1 MKTAKRLLT
10 AALAVVFT
18 FMCALP
24 AMADNTTPADSKYTL
39 TIENPAAG
47 HTYKAYQIFAGTFSK
62 GTVKNEKNEDVT
74 ESYLSDINWGTGVV
88 HESGGGYNAM
98 ITALTEAKLYDS
110 GETMVEG
117 VNDATKVAMALS
129 KLENKAQEVDVFN
142 EIVGA
147 HLTSTCAK
155 ATESQDKKT
164 QVFEGLTAGY
174 YLVKDEDNSLKDQ
187 QNQSYTKYLVK
198 LVDTT
203 TISVKGQTM
212 GLHKF
217 IVEDGKEVKAN
228 NAAMGETVSY
238 RLESATSKMD
248 GYESPYTYIVHDEL
262 DEGLTF
268 NQDVEVKIGK
278 DTDLDKN
285 EVYAAENVKVEY
297 STAADGKYSA
307 ILPEVP
313 ENGKLYIRITVNNLV
328 ENNKQD
334 MNVLVTYSATVNNKA
349 VIGTN
354 PNTNTAY
361 LEYSN
366 NPNQSQDNEIHTS
379 KTPAEHVYTYVA
391 GFEISKVSPADK
403 LLPGAQ
409 FMIEGTD
416 GTTITKLNVI
426 GYSFKED
433 AAGKYYNVN
442 NSYTTATQDNY
453 VGKMYV
459 AEYGTIEKDGP
470 QVVGMTSDKDDKD
483 EENGDKTVGT
493 LRFNGLKK
501 GTYTITEVLAPT
513 GYKKLDKSIT
523 LEITWKEPDL
533 TNGKTEC
540 EWVYKV
546 TRDEE
551 GVVSPTKTDNS
562 HYKIVNQHGLT
573 LPFTGGEG
581 ANLLAGLGLA
591 LMAAA
596 VAAILY
602 IKRRQNRE

>member
-10 AALAVVFT
+10 AALAIVFT

-24 AMADNTTPADSKYTL
+24 AMADDTAYTL
-39 TIENPAAG
+39 TITNPEAG
-47 HTYKAYQIFAGTFSK
+47 HTYEAYQIFAGTFST

-74 ESYLSDINWGTGVV
+74 ESYLSDINWGSGVIT
-88 HESGGGYNAM
+88 SGTDYAAM
-98 ITALTEAKLYDS
+98 IDALKHTNPVLYDN
-110 GETMVEG
+110 GETLVEG
-117 VNDATKVAMALS
+117 VNDATKVAVALNNHNNA
-129 KLENKAQEVDVFN
+129 ETADIFN
-142 EIVGA
+142 EIVGG
-147 HLTSTCAK
+147 HLTDVFAE
-155 ATESQDKKT
+155 ATATADGKM
-164 QVFEGLTAGY
+164 VFENLTPGY
-174 YLVKDEDNSLKDQ
+174 YLVKDKDNSLAGKD
-187 QNQSYTKYLVK
+187 NQSYTKYLVK
-198 LVDTT
+198 LVDSTE
-203 TISVKGQTM
+203 ISVKSQSM
-212 GLHKF
+212 SLKKF
-217 IVEDGKEVKAN
+217 IVKGNDKVKAN
-228 NAAMGETVSY
+228 NAAMGEKVNY
-238 RLESATSKMD
+238 RLETVTSKMD
-248 GYESPYTYIVHDEL
+248 GYESPYTYIIHDEL

-268 NQDVEVKIGK
+268 NQDVVVKIGK
-278 DTDLDKN
+278 DADLDKN
-285 EVYAAENVKVEY
+285 EVYAAANVKVAY
-297 STAADGKYSA
+297 STAANGKYSETM
-307 ILPEVP
+307 PEVP

-328 ENNKQD
+328 ENSKQD

-349 VIGTN
+349 VIGTK

-366 NPNQSQDNEIHTS
+366 NPNQSQGNNIPTS
-379 KTPAEHVYTYVA
+379 TTPAEHVYTYVA

-433 AAGKYYNVN
+433 DDGKYYNVN

-453 VGKMYV
+453 VGKKYV
-459 AEYGTIEKDGP
+459 AEYGTIEKDGS
-470 QVVGMTSDKDDKD
+470 QVVGMTSDKD
-483 EENGDKTVGT
+483 ETVGT
-493 LRFNGLKK
+493 LRFNGLKE

-513 GYKKLDKSIT
+513 GYKKLDKPIT
-523 LEITWKEPDL
+523 VKIDWIAPNLENDE
-533 TNGKTEC
+533 TEC
-540 EWVYKV
+540 KWTYDDVSRE
-546 TRDEE
+546 EE
-551 GVVSPTKTDNS
+551 GVVTPTKTDNS
-562 HYKIVNQHGLT
+562 HYKIVNRHGLT

>member
-10 AALAVVFT
+10 AALAVLFT

-24 AMADNTTPADSKYTL
+24 AMADDMVNQETYTL
-39 TIENPAAG
+39 TIDNPEAG
-47 HTYKAYQIFAGTFSK
+47 HTYEAYQIFAGTFST
-62 GTVKNEKNEDVT
+62 GTVKNEKNENVT
-74 ESYLSDINWGTGVV
+74 ESYLSDIDWGTGVITA
-88 HESGGGYNAM
+88 GDDYTAM
-98 ITALTEAKLYDS
+98 IEALKNATPTLYDN
-110 GETMVEG
+110 GETLLAG

-129 KLENKAQEVDVFN
+129 KLENMAQEVDKFN

-174 YLVKDEDNSLKDQ
+174 YLVKDVDNSLKDQ

-203 TISVKGQTM
+203 TISVKSQAM
-212 GLHKF
+212 NLHKF

-248 GYESPYTYIVHDEL
+248 GYEKPYTYVIHDEL

-268 NQDVEVKIGK
+268 NKDVVVKIGK
-278 DTDLDKN
+278 NADLDKN

-297 STAADGKYSA
+297 STAANDKYSETM
-307 ILPEVP
+307 PEVP
-313 ENGKLYIRITVNNLV
+313 KNGKLYIRITVNNLV
-328 ENNKQD
+328 ENSKQD

-366 NPNQSQDNEIHTS
+366 NPNQSQDNNIPTS
-379 KTPAEHVYTYVA
+379 TTPAEHVYTYVA
-391 GFEISKVSPADK
+391 GFEISKISPADK

-409 FMIEGTD
+409 FMIEGTGD
-416 GTTITKLNVI
+416 TTITKLNVI

-433 AAGKYYNVN
+433 ADGEYYNVN

-453 VGKMYV
+453 GGKKYV

-470 QVVGMTSDKDDKD
+470 QVVGMTSDKDEKD
-483 EENGDKTVGT
+483 GDKTVGT
-493 LRFNGLKK
+493 LRFNGLKE

-513 GYKKLDKSIT
+513 GYKKLDKPIT
-523 LEITWKEPDL
+523 VKIEWTAPNLKND
-533 TNGKTEC
+533 KTEC
-540 EWVYKV
+540 EWKYTVSSEENVV
-546 TRDEE
+546 TSTE
-551 GVVSPTKTDNS
+551 TDNS
-562 HYKIVNQHGLT
+562 HYKIVNRHGLT

>member
-10 AALAVVFT
+10 AALAIVFT

-24 AMADNTTPADSKYTL
+24 AMADDTAYTL
-39 TIENPAAG
+39 TITNPEAG
-47 HTYKAYQIFAGTFSK
+47 HTYEAYQIFAGTFST

-74 ESYLSDINWGTGVV
+74 ESYLSDINWGSGVIT
-88 HESGGGYNAM
+88 SGKDYAAM
-98 ITALTEAKLYDS
+98 IDALKHTNPVLYDN
-110 GETMVEG
+110 GETLVEG
-117 VNDATKVAMALS
+117 VNDATKVAIALNNHNNA
-129 KLENKAQEVDVFN
+129 ETADIFN
-142 EIVGA
+142 EIVGG
-147 HLTSTCAK
+147 HLTDVFAE
-155 ATESQDKKT
+155 ATATADGKM
-164 QVFEGLTAGY
+164 VFENLTPGY
-174 YLVKDEDNSLKDQ
+174 YLVKDKDNSLAGKD
-187 QNQSYTKYLVK
+187 NQSYTKYLVK
-198 LVDTT
+198 LVDSTE
-203 TISVKGQTM
+203 ISVKSQSM
-212 GLHKF
+212 SLKKF
-217 IVEDGKEVKAN
+217 IVKGNDKVKAN
-228 NAAMGETVSY
+228 NAAMGEKVNY
-238 RLESATSKMD
+238 RLETVTSKMD
-248 GYESPYTYIVHDEL
+248 GYESPYTYIIHDEL

-268 NQDVEVKIGK
+268 NQDVVVKIGK
-278 DTDLDKN
+278 DADLDKN
-285 EVYAAENVKVEY
+285 EVYAAANVKVAY
-297 STAADGKYSA
+297 STAANGKYSETM
-307 ILPEVP
+307 PEVP

-328 ENNKQD
+328 ENSKQD

-349 VIGTN
+349 VIGTK

-366 NPNQSQDNEIHTS
+366 NPNQSQGNNIPTS
-379 KTPAEHVYTYVA
+379 TTPAEHVYTYVA

-433 AAGKYYNVN
+433 DDGKYYNVN

-453 VGKMYV
+453 VGKKYV
-459 AEYGTIEKDGP
+459 AEYGTIEKDGS
-470 QVVGMTSDKDDKD
+470 QVVGMTSDKD
-483 EENGDKTVGT
+483 ETVGT
-493 LRFNGLKK
+493 LRFNGLKE

-513 GYKKLDKSIT
+513 GYKKLDKPIT
-523 LEITWKEPDL
+523 VKIDWIAPNLENDE
-533 TNGKTEC
+533 TEC
-540 EWVYKV
+540 KWTYDDVSRE
-546 TRDEE
+546 EE
-551 GVVSPTKTDNS
+551 GVVTPTKTDNS
-562 HYKIVNQHGLT
+562 HYKIVNRHGLT

>member
-18 FMCALP
+18 LMCALP
-24 AMADNTTPADSKYTL
+24 ALADEEATREKTYTL
-39 TIENPAAG
+39 TIDNPEAN
-47 HTYKAYQIFAGTFSK
+47 HTYEAYQIFEGTFSK
-62 GTVKNEKNEDVT
+62 GTGKDAQGNPVN

-88 HESGGGYNAM
+88 HKGEAGYDDM
-98 ITALTEAKLYDS
+98 IKALQEATPTLYDD
-110 GETMVEG
+110 GETLVAG
-117 VNDATKVAMALS
+117 VNDATKVAVALNNHNNA
-129 KLENKAQEVDVFN
+129 ETADIFN
-142 EIVGA
+142 EIVGG
-147 HLTSTCAK
+147 HLTGVFAA
-155 ATESQDKKT
+155 ATATADGKMA
-164 QVFEGLTAGY
+164 FEKLAPGY
-174 YLVKDEDNSLKDQ
+174 YLVKDKDNSLADKD
-187 QNQSYTKYLVK
+187 NQSYTKYLVK
-198 LVDTT
+198 LVDSTE
-203 TISVKGQTM
+203 ISVKSQSM
-212 GLHKF
+212 SLKKF
-217 IVEDGKEVKAN
+217 IVKGNDKVKAN
-228 NAAMGETVSY
+228 NAAMGEKVNY
-238 RLESATSKMD
+238 RLETVTSKMD
-248 GYESPYTYIVHDEL
+248 GYESPYTYIIHDEL

-268 NQDVEVKIGK
+268 NQDVVVKIGK
-278 DTDLDKN
+278 DADLDKN
-285 EVYAAENVKVEY
+285 EVYAAANVKVEY
-297 STAADGKYSA
+297 STAANGEYSETMQ
-307 ILPEVP
+307 EVP

-328 ENNKQD
+328 ENSKQD

-349 VIGTN
+349 VIGTK

-366 NPNQSQDNEIHTS
+366 NPNQSQGNNIPTS
-379 KTPAEHVYTYVA
+379 TTPAEHVYTYVA
-391 GFEISKVSPADK
+391 GFEISKVSSADK

-433 AAGKYYNVN
+433 ADGKYYNVN

-470 QVVGMTSDKDDKD
+470 QVVGMTSDKN

-513 GYKKLDKSIT
+513 GYKKLDKPIT
-523 LEITWKEPDL
+523 VKINWTAPNLEKGE
-533 TNGKTEC
+533 TEC
-540 EWVYKV
+540 KWKYDVSSEEKDVV
-546 TRDEE
+546 T
-551 GVVSPTKTDNS
+551 PTENDNS

>member
-1 MKTAKRLLT
+1 MKTEKRLLT
-10 AALAVVFT
+10 AALAVLFT

-24 AMADNTTPADSKYTL
+24 TMADEEAPSEKTYTL
-39 TIENPAAG
+39 TIDNPEAN
-47 HTYKAYQIFAGTFSK
+47 HMYEAYQIFAGTFSTA
-62 GTVKNEKNEDVT
+62 TVKDVT
-74 ESYLSDINWGTGVV
+74 EGYLSDINWGTGVV
-88 HESGGGYNAM
+88 NESGEGYNAM

-129 KLENKAQEVDVFN
+129 KLENKAQEVDAFN

-174 YLVKDEDNSLKDQ
+174 YLVKDVDNSLKDQ

-238 RLESATSKMD
+238 KLTSTLSDMN
-248 GYESPYTYIVHDEL
+248 GYEKYTYIIHDEL
-262 DEGLTF
+262 DGGLTF
-268 NQDVEVKIGK
+268 NGLDNMTVTVGGDDYKASCAVTYSTDGQTYSADTTANPGEKLYIKIELKDLVTKGKTDKDVEV
-278 DTDLDKN
+278 
-285 EVYAAENVKVEY
+285 
-297 STAADGKYSA
+297 
-307 ILPEVP
+307 
-313 ENGKLYIRITVNNLV
+313 
-328 ENNKQD
+328 
-334 MNVLVTYSATVNNKA
+334 TYTATVNEKA
-349 VIGTN
+349 SIGNT

-366 NPNQSQDNEIHTS
+366 NPNQSQDGYPSTA

-391 GFEISKVSPADK
+391 GFEISKKSPKGDD
-403 LLPGAQ
+403 LPGAQ
-409 FMIEGTD
+409 FMIEADADSKTD
-416 GTTITKLNVI
+416 AIKKLNVT
-426 GYSFKED
+426 GYSFTKD
-433 AAGKYYNVN
+433 ADGGSYYKVN
-442 NSYTTATQDNY
+442 DSYTTVDPKNGDTTKYTAKGDTNVQT
-453 VGKMYV
+453 G
-459 AEYGTIEKDGP
+459 EKI
-470 QVVGMTSDKDDKD
+470 VGMT
-483 EENGDKTVGT
+483 GDGKNTTTKGV
-493 LRFNGLKK
+493 LRFDGLKD
-501 GTYTITEVLAPT
+501 GTYTIKEVLAPT
-513 GYKKLDKSIT
+513 GYKKLDEDIT
-523 LEITWKEPDL
+523 LTIRWVENNEKDGYHWEYTVRSADNDT
-533 TNGKTEC
+533 TNYT
-540 EWVYKV
+540 
-546 TRDEE
+546 TDEK
-551 GVVSPTKTDNS
+551 GVLRFN
-562 HYKIVNQHGLT
+562 IVNQHGLT

>member
-24 AMADNTTPADSKYTL
+24 AMADDLVNQKTYTL
-39 TIENPAAG
+39 TIDNPAAG
-47 HTYKAYQIFAGTFSK
+47 HTYEAYQIFAGTFST
-62 GTVKNEKNEDVT
+62 GTVKNEKNENVT
-74 ESYLSDINWGTGVV
+74 ESYLSDIDWGTGVITA
-88 HESGGGYNAM
+88 GDDYTAM
-98 ITALTEAKLYDS
+98 IEALKNATPTLYDN
-110 GETMVEG
+110 GETLLAG

-129 KLENKAQEVDVFN
+129 KLENMAQEVDKFN

-174 YLVKDEDNSLKDQ
+174 YLVKDVDNSLKDQ

-203 TISVKGQTM
+203 TISVKSQAM
-212 GLHKF
+212 NLHKF

-248 GYESPYTYIVHDEL
+248 GYEKPYTYVIHDEL

-285 EVYAAENVKVEY
+285 EVYAAANVKVKYSTVANGEY
-297 STAADGKYSA
+297 SETM
-307 ILPEVP
+307 PEVP
-313 ENGKLYIRITVNNLV
+313 ENGKLYISITVNNLV
-328 ENNKQD
+328 ENSKQD

-349 VIGTN
+349 VIGTK

-366 NPNQSQDNEIHTS
+366 NPNQSQGNNIPTS
-379 KTPAEHVYTYVA
+379 TTPAEHVYTYVA

-416 GTTITKLNVI
+416 DTTITKLNVI

-433 AAGKYYNVN
+433 ANGKYYNVN

-453 VGKMYV
+453 GGKMYV

-470 QVVGMTSDKDDKD
+470 QVVGMTSDKD

-493 LRFNGLKK
+493 LRFNGLKE

-513 GYKKLDKSIT
+513 GYKKLDKPIT
-523 LEITWKEPDL
+523 VKIDWTAPNLEKGE
-533 TNGKTEC
+533 TEC
-540 EWVYKV
+540 EWTY
-546 TRDEE
+546 TASSEE
-551 GVVSPTKTDNS
+551 NDAVLATSAND

-573 LPFTGGEG
+573 LPFTGGAG

>member
-24 AMADNTTPADSKYTL
+24 AMADDATYTL
-39 TIENPAAG
+39 TITNPEAG
-47 HTYKAYQIFAGTFSK
+47 HTYEAYQIFAGTFST

-74 ESYLSDINWGTGVV
+74 ESYLSDINWGSGVIT
-88 HESGGGYNAM
+88 SGKDYAAM
-98 ITALTEAKLYDS
+98 IDALKHTNPVLYDN
-110 GETMVEG
+110 GETLVEG
-117 VNDATKVAMALS
+117 VNDATKVAVALNNHNNA
-129 KLENKAQEVDVFN
+129 ETADIFN
-142 EIVGA
+142 EIVGG
-147 HLTSTCAK
+147 HLTDVFAE
-155 ATESQDKKT
+155 ATATADGKM
-164 QVFEGLTAGY
+164 VFENLTPGY
-174 YLVKDEDNSLKDQ
+174 YLVKDKDNSLAGKD
-187 QNQSYTKYLVK
+187 NQSYTKYLVK
-198 LVDTT
+198 LVDSTE
-203 TISVKGQTM
+203 ISVKSQSM
-212 GLHKF
+212 SLKKF
-217 IVEDGKEVKAN
+217 IVKGNDKVKAN
-228 NAAMGETVSY
+228 NAAMGEKVNY
-238 RLESATSKMD
+238 RLETVTSKMD
-248 GYESPYTYIVHDEL
+248 GYESPYTYIIHDEL

-268 NQDVEVKIGK
+268 NQDVVVKIGK
-278 DTDLDKN
+278 DADLDKN
-285 EVYAAENVKVEY
+285 EVYAAANVKVAY
-297 STAADGKYSA
+297 STAANGKYSETM
-307 ILPEVP
+307 PEVP

-328 ENNKQD
+328 ENSKQD

-349 VIGTN
+349 VIGTK

-366 NPNQSQDNEIHTS
+366 NPNQSQGNNIPTS
-379 KTPAEHVYTYVA
+379 TTPAEHVYTYVA

-433 AAGKYYNVN
+433 DDGKYYNVN

-453 VGKMYV
+453 VGKKYV
-459 AEYGTIEKDGP
+459 AEYGTIEKDGS
-470 QVVGMTSDKDDKD
+470 QVVGMTSDKD
-483 EENGDKTVGT
+483 ETVGT
-493 LRFNGLKK
+493 LRFNGLKE

-513 GYKKLDKSIT
+513 GYKKLDKPIT
-523 LEITWKEPDL
+523 VKIDWIAPNLENDE
-533 TNGKTEC
+533 TEC
-540 EWVYKV
+540 KWTYDDVSRE
-546 TRDEE
+546 EE
-551 GVVSPTKTDNS
+551 GVVTPTKTDNS

>member
-24 AMADNTTPADSKYTL
+24 AMADDATYTL
-39 TIENPAAG
+39 TITNPEAG
-47 HTYKAYQIFAGTFSK
+47 HTYEAYQIFKGTFSTANGK
-62 GTVKNEKNEDVT
+62 DAT
-74 ESYLSDINWGTGVV
+74 ESYLSDIDWGTGV
-88 HESGGGYNAM
+88 
-98 ITALTEAKLYDS
+98 ITAGDKYTKMIDALKNATPTLYDN
-110 GETMVEG
+110 GETLLAG
-117 VNDATKVAMALS
+117 VNDATKVAVALH
-129 KLENKAQEVDVFN
+129 NNNNAATADIFN
-142 EIVGA
+142 EIIGA
-147 HLTSTCAK
+147 HLTDQFVTATAVDEKMVFAK
-155 ATESQDKKT
+155 
-164 QVFEGLTAGY
+164 LTPGY
-174 YLVKDEDNSLKDQ
+174 YLVKDKDNSLAGKE
-187 QNQSYTKYLVK
+187 NESYTKYLVK
-198 LVDTT
+198 LVDSTD
-203 TISVKGQTM
+203 ISVKGQTM
-212 GLHKF
+212 DLEKVILEG
-217 IVEDGKEVKAN
+217 GTAVKAN

-238 RLESATSKMD
+238 KLTSKTSTMD
-248 GYESPYTYIVHDEL
+248 GYEDYTYIIHDEL
-262 DEGLTF
+262 DGGLTF
-268 NQDVEVKIGK
+268 NGLDNMTVTVGGEDYKDNCEV
-278 DTDLDKN
+278 T
-285 EVYAAENVKVEY
+285 Y
-297 STAADGKYSA
+297 ST
-307 ILPEVP
+307 
-313 ENGKLYIRITVNNLV
+313 NGTNYNEKNTAKPGEKLYIRIKLEDLV
-328 ENNKQD
+328 KNGKTNQD
-334 MNVLVTYSATVNNKA
+334 VVVTYTATVNAKA
-349 VIGTN
+349 VIGSD

-366 NPNQSQDNEIHTS
+366 NPNQSQNGYPSTA
-379 KTPAEHVYTYVA
+379 KTPEKHVYTYVA

-433 AAGKYYNVN
+433 ADGKYYNVN

-453 VGKMYV
+453 GGKMYV

-470 QVVGMTSDKDDKD
+470 QVVGMTSDKD
-483 EENGDKTVGT
+483 EENGDNTVGT

-513 GYKKLDKSIT
+513 GYKKLDKPIT
-523 LEITWKEPDL
+523 VKIEWTAPNPE
-533 TNGKTEC
+533 NGKTEC
-540 EWVYKV
+540 EWKYTVSSEENVV
-546 TRDEE
+546 TSTE
-551 GVVSPTKTDNS
+551 TDNS

>member
-24 AMADNTTPADSKYTL
+24 AMADDATYTL
-39 TIENPAAG
+39 TITNPEAG
-47 HTYKAYQIFAGTFSK
+47 HTYEAYQIFAGTFST

-74 ESYLSDINWGTGVV
+74 ESYLSDINWGSGVIT
-88 HESGGGYNAM
+88 SGKDYAAM
-98 ITALTEAKLYDS
+98 IDALKHTNPVLYDN
-110 GETMVEG
+110 GETLVEG
-117 VNDATKVAMALS
+117 VNDATKVAVALNNHNNA
-129 KLENKAQEVDVFN
+129 ETADIFN
-142 EIVGA
+142 EIVGG
-147 HLTSTCAK
+147 HLTDVFAE
-155 ATESQDKKT
+155 ATATADGKM
-164 QVFEGLTAGY
+164 VFENLTPGY
-174 YLVKDEDNSLKDQ
+174 YLVKDKDNSLAGKD
-187 QNQSYTKYLVK
+187 NQSYTKYLVK
-198 LVDTT
+198 LVDSTE
-203 TISVKGQTM
+203 ISVKSQSM
-212 GLHKF
+212 SLKKF
-217 IVEDGKEVKAN
+217 IVKGNDKVKAN
-228 NAAMGETVSY
+228 NAAMGEKVNY
-238 RLESATSKMD
+238 RLETVTSKMD
-248 GYESPYTYIVHDEL
+248 GYESPYTYIIHDEL

-268 NQDVEVKIGK
+268 NQDVVVKIGK
-278 DTDLDKN
+278 DADLDKN
-285 EVYAAENVKVEY
+285 EVYAAANVKVEY
-297 STAADGKYSA
+297 STAANGKYSETM
-307 ILPEVP
+307 PEVP
-313 ENGKLYIRITVNNLV
+313 ENGKLYICITVNNLV
-328 ENNKQD
+328 ENSKQD

-349 VIGTN
+349 VIGTK

-366 NPNQSQDNEIHTS
+366 NPNQSQGNNIPTS
-379 KTPAEHVYTYVA
+379 TTPAEHVYTYVA

-433 AAGKYYNVN
+433 DDGKYYNVN

-453 VGKMYV
+453 VGKKYV
-459 AEYGTIEKDGP
+459 AEYGTIEKDGS
-470 QVVGMTSDKDDKD
+470 QVVGMTSDKD
-483 EENGDKTVGT
+483 ETVGT
-493 LRFNGLKK
+493 LRFNGLKE

-513 GYKKLDKSIT
+513 GYKKLDKPIT
-523 LEITWKEPDL
+523 VKIKWTAPKLE
-533 TNGKTEC
+533 NGETEC
-540 EWVYKV
+540 EWTY
-546 TRDEE
+546 TASSEE
-551 GVVSPTKTDNS
+551 NDAVLATSAND

>member
-10 AALAVVFT
+10 AALAIVFT

-24 AMADNTTPADSKYTL
+24 AMADNTTPADPKYTL
-39 TIENPAAG
+39 TIDNPAAG
-47 HTYKAYQIFAGTFSK
+47 HTYEAYQIFAGTFST

-74 ESYLSDINWGTGVV
+74 ESYLSDINWGSGVIT
-88 HESGGGYNAM
+88 SGNDYAAM
-98 ITALTEAKLYDS
+98 IDALQHTNPVLYDN
-110 GETMVEG
+110 GETLVEG
-117 VNDATKVAMALS
+117 VNDATKVAVALNNHNNA
-129 KLENKAQEVDVFN
+129 ETADIFN
-142 EIVGA
+142 EIVGG
-147 HLTSTCAK
+147 HLTDVFAE
-155 ATESQDKKT
+155 ATATADGKM
-164 QVFEGLTAGY
+164 VFENLTPGY
-174 YLVKDEDNSLKDQ
+174 YLVKDKDNSLAGKD
-187 QNQSYTKYLVK
+187 NQSYTKYLVK
-198 LVDTT
+198 LVDSTE
-203 TISVKGQTM
+203 ISVKSQSM
-212 GLHKF
+212 SLKKF
-217 IVEDGKEVKAN
+217 IVKGNDKVKAN
-228 NAAMGETVSY
+228 NAAMGEKVNY
-238 RLESATSKMD
+238 RLETVTSKMD
-248 GYESPYTYIVHDEL
+248 GYESPYTYIIHDEL

-268 NQDVEVKIGK
+268 NQDVVVKIGK
-278 DTDLDKN
+278 DADLDKN
-285 EVYAAENVKVEY
+285 EVYAAANVKVAY
-297 STAADGKYSA
+297 STAANGKYSETM
-307 ILPEVP
+307 PEVP

-328 ENNKQD
+328 ENSKQD

-349 VIGTN
+349 VIGTK

-366 NPNQSQDNEIHTS
+366 NPNQSQGNNIPTS
-379 KTPAEHVYTYVA
+379 TTPAEHVYTYVA

-433 AAGKYYNVN
+433 ADGKYYNVN

-453 VGKMYV
+453 GGKKYV

-470 QVVGMTSDKDDKD
+470 QVVGMTSDKD
-483 EENGDKTVGT
+483 ETVGT

-513 GYKKLDKSIT
+513 GYKKLDKPIT
-523 LEITWKEPDL
+523 VKIDWTAPNLKNSE
-533 TNGKTEC
+533 TEC
-540 EWVYKV
+540 EWTYDVSYDVSNEEEDVV
-546 TRDEE
+546 T
-551 GVVSPTKTDNS
+551 PTKTDNS
-562 HYKIVNQHGLT
+562 HYKIVNQHGLK

>member
-18 FMCALP
+18 LMCALP
-24 AMADNTTPADSKYTL
+24 ALADDLANRETYTL
-39 TIENPAAG
+39 TIDNPEAG
-47 HTYKAYQIFAGTFSK
+47 HTYEAYQIFAGTFST
-62 GTVKNEKNEDVT
+62 GTVKNEKNENVT
-74 ESYLSDINWGTGVV
+74 ESYLSDIDWGTGVITA
-88 HESGGGYNAM
+88 GDDYTAM
-98 ITALTEAKLYDS
+98 IEALKNATPTLYDN
-110 GETMVEG
+110 GETLVEG
-117 VNDATKVAMALS
+117 VNDATKVAVALNNHNNA
-129 KLENKAQEVDVFN
+129 ETADIFN
-142 EIVGA
+142 EIVGG
-147 HLTSTCAK
+147 HLTDVFAK
-155 ATESQDKKT
+155 ATATADGKM
-164 QVFEGLTAGY
+164 VFEDLTPGY
-174 YLVKDEDNSLKDQ
+174 YLVKDSDNSLADKN
-187 QNQSYTKYLVK
+187 NQSYTKYLVK
-198 LVDTT
+198 LVDSTE
-203 TISVKGQTM
+203 ISVKSQSM
-212 GLHKF
+212 SLKKF
-217 IVEDGKEVKAN
+217 IVKGNDKVKAN
-228 NAAMGETVSY
+228 NAAMGEKVNY
-238 RLESATSKMD
+238 RLETVTSKMD
-248 GYESPYTYIVHDEL
+248 GYESPYTYIIHDEL

-268 NQDVEVKIGK
+268 NKDVIVKIGK
-278 DTDLDKN
+278 NADLDKN
-285 EVYAAENVKVEY
+285 EVYAAENVEVKYSTVANGEY
-297 STAADGKYSA
+297 SETM
-307 ILPEVP
+307 PEVP

-328 ENNKQD
+328 ENNMQD

-366 NPNQSQDNEIHTS
+366 NPNQSQGNNIPTS
-379 KTPAEHVYTYVA
+379 TTPAEHVYTYVA

-470 QVVGMTSDKDDKD
+470 QVVGMTSDKD

-493 LRFNGLKK
+493 LRFNGLKE

-513 GYKKLDKSIT
+513 GYKKLDKPIT
-523 LEITWKEPDL
+523 VKIDWTAPNLEKGETVCKWTYDVSSEEKNVV
-533 TNGKTEC
+533 TSTE
-540 EWVYKV
+540 
-546 TRDEE
+546 
-551 GVVSPTKTDNS
+551 TDNS

>member
-10 AALAVVFT
+10 AALAVLFT

-24 AMADNTTPADSKYTL
+24 AMADDMVNQETYTL
-39 TIENPAAG
+39 TIDNPEAG
-47 HTYKAYQIFAGTFSK
+47 HTYEAYQIFAGTFST
-62 GTVKNEKNEDVT
+62 GTVKNEKNENVT
-74 ESYLSDINWGTGVV
+74 ESYLSDIDWGTGVITA
-88 HESGGGYNAM
+88 GDDYTAM
-98 ITALTEAKLYDS
+98 IEALKNATPTLYDN
-110 GETMVEG
+110 GETLLAG

-129 KLENKAQEVDVFN
+129 KLENMAQEVDKFN

-174 YLVKDEDNSLKDQ
+174 YLVKDVDNSLKDQ

-198 LVDTT
+198 LVYTT
-203 TISVKGQTM
+203 TISVKSQAM
-212 GLHKF
+212 NLHKF

-238 RLESATSKMD
+238 RLESATSKMG
-248 GYESPYTYIVHDEL
+248 GYEKPYTYVIHDEL

-268 NQDVEVKIGK
+268 NKDVVVKIGK
-278 DTDLDKN
+278 NADLDKN

-297 STAADGKYSA
+297 STAANDKYSETM
-307 ILPEVP
+307 PEVP
-313 ENGKLYIRITVNNLV
+313 KNGKLYIRITVNNLV
-328 ENNKQD
+328 ENSKQD

-366 NPNQSQDNEIHTS
+366 NPNQSQDNNIPTS
-379 KTPAEHVYTYVA
+379 TTPAEHVYTYVA
-391 GFEISKVSPADK
+391 GFEISKISPADK

-409 FMIEGTD
+409 FMIEGTGD
-416 GTTITKLNVI
+416 TTITKLNVI

-433 AAGKYYNVN
+433 ADGEYYNVN

-453 VGKMYV
+453 GGKKYV

-470 QVVGMTSDKDDKD
+470 QVVGMTSDKDEKD
-483 EENGDKTVGT
+483 GDKTVGT
-493 LRFNGLKK
+493 LRFNGLKE

-513 GYKKLDKSIT
+513 GYKKLDKPIT
-523 LEITWKEPDL
+523 VKIEWTAPNLKND
-533 TNGKTEC
+533 KTEC
-540 EWVYKV
+540 EWKYTVSSEENVV
-546 TRDEE
+546 TSTE
-551 GVVSPTKTDNS
+551 TDNS
-562 HYKIVNQHGLT
+562 HYKIVNRHGLT

>member
-24 AMADNTTPADSKYTL
+24 AMADDATYTL
-39 TIENPAAG
+39 TITNPEAG
-47 HTYKAYQIFAGTFSK
+47 HTYEAYQIFAGTFST

-74 ESYLSDINWGTGVV
+74 ESYLSDINWGSGVIT
-88 HESGGGYNAM
+88 SDKDYAAM
-98 ITALTEAKLYDS
+98 IDALKHTNPVLYDN
-110 GETMVEG
+110 GETLVEG
-117 VNDATKVAMALS
+117 VNDATKVAVALNNHNNA
-129 KLENKAQEVDVFN
+129 ETADIFN
-142 EIVGA
+142 EIVGG
-147 HLTSTCAK
+147 HLTDVFAE
-155 ATESQDKKT
+155 ATATADGKM
-164 QVFEGLTAGY
+164 VFENLTPGY
-174 YLVKDEDNSLKDQ
+174 YLVKDKDNSLAGKD
-187 QNQSYTKYLVK
+187 NQSYTKYLVK
-198 LVDTT
+198 LVDSTE
-203 TISVKGQTM
+203 ISVKSQSM
-212 GLHKF
+212 SLKKF
-217 IVEDGKEVKAN
+217 IVKGNDKVKAN
-228 NAAMGETVSY
+228 NAAMGEKVNY
-238 RLESATSKMD
+238 RLETVTSKMD
-248 GYESPYTYIVHDEL
+248 GYESPYTYIIHDEL

-268 NQDVEVKIGK
+268 NQDVVVKIGK
-278 DTDLDKN
+278 DADLDKN
-285 EVYAAENVKVEY
+285 EVYAAANVKVEY
-297 STAADGKYSA
+297 STAANGKYSETM
-307 ILPEVP
+307 PEVP
-313 ENGKLYIRITVNNLV
+313 ENGKLYICITVNNLV
-328 ENNKQD
+328 ENSKQD

-349 VIGTN
+349 VIGTK

-366 NPNQSQDNEIHTS
+366 NPNQSQGNNIPTS
-379 KTPAEHVYTYVA
+379 TTPAEHVYTYVA

-433 AAGKYYNVN
+433 DDGKYYNVN

-453 VGKMYV
+453 VGKKYV
-459 AEYGTIEKDGP
+459 AEYGTIEKDGR
-470 QVVGMTSDKDDKD
+470 QVVGMTSDKD
-483 EENGDKTVGT
+483 EESGDKTVGT
-493 LRFNGLKK
+493 LRFNGLKE

-513 GYKKLDKSIT
+513 GYKKLDKPIT
-523 LEITWKEPDL
+523 VKIKWTAPKLE
-533 TNGKTEC
+533 NGETEC
-540 EWVYKV
+540 EWTY
-546 TRDEE
+546 TASSEE
-551 GVVSPTKTDNS
+551 NDAVLATSAND